1 MSEQQVR
8 ARMGSQIDPEEARR
22 RATYCIENDGDL
34 SHLRER
40 TRAVYDALSGAEQK
54 LGPV

>member
-1 MSEQQVR
+1 M
-8 ARMGSQIDPEEARR
+8 ASQIDPEDARR
-22 RATYCIENDGDL
+22 RATYCIENDGDI

-40 TRAVYDALSGAEQK
+40 TRTVYDALLDVEQK